1 MAKRMEDVTTVELP
15 VGSPATTAGWPV
27 YWSSVFVGALTAV
40 AVALMLG
47 LLAGAIEGY
56 DVVRGRPSAADLGVG
71 DLIAVVCG
79 AFFSFVAGG
88 WVAARIA
95 GLRRADTGA
104 LHGAIAWLVAVP
116 MLLVLVALGAGTMFG
131 TWYAGLAGTPAWVTP
146 ARAPADAA
154 EMMQEAAGG
163 ALTALLLGLM
173 GGVLGGW
180 FGSGEAMNP
189 SGYFQ
194 RRTSPSGRARREV

>member
-1 MAKRMEDVTTVELP
+1 MEDVATVELP
-15 VGSPATTAGWPV
+15 VGSPATTYGWPV
-27 YWSSVFVGALTAV
+27 YWSSVLVGALSAV
-40 AVALMLG
+40 TVALMLG

-56 DVVRGRPSAADLGVG
+56 DLVRGQPSAEDLGVG

-88 WVAARIA
+88 WIAARIA
-95 GLRRADTGA
+95 GVRRADTGA
-104 LHGAIAWLVAVP
+104 LHGAIAFLVAVP

-131 TWYAGLAGTPAWVTP
+131 SWYAGLGGTPVWATP
-146 ARAPADAA
+146 PPAPVNAA

-163 ALTALLLGLM
+163 TLTALLLGLM
-173 GGVLGGW
+173 GAVLGGW
-180 FGSGEAMNP
+180 FGSGETMNP

-194 RRTSPSGRARREV
+194 RRPVRTGRSRKED